1 MVRKSTG
8 PIKGKNNL
16 NFKSKNRNFKSKHS
30 KGRFNNK
37 EKRSNHSTD
46 NVSQAKEKND
56 FKKYNRLK
64 PSQSK
69 TNKSSISKEDVL
81 SSDSEPD
88 AFTQLVSC
96 FTNTS
101 KKVSA
106 VSDEDSESEL
116 ESTEDDQAM
125 AEDDLSVEENS
136 NSAESESD
144 ADIAAELDEPSSK
157 ISKNDEVGCSSLNL
171 EN

>member
-8 PIKGKNNL
+8 PIKGKNNH
-16 NFKSKNRNFKSKHS
+16 NFKSKNGKFKSKQS
-30 KGRFNNK
+30 RGRFNTK
-37 EKRSNHSTD
+37 EKRSNHSTH
-46 NVSQAKEKND
+46 NVSQAKEKTD
-56 FKKYNRLK
+56 FKKYNKLQ

-69 TNKSSISKEDVL
+69 TNTSLISKEDVL

-88 AFTQLVSC
+88 AFSQLVSC

-106 VSDEDSESEL
+106 VSDEDSES
-116 ESTEDDQAM
+116 TDDDQVM
-125 AEDDLSVEENS
+125 VEDDLSVGENS

-144 ADIAAELDEPSSK
+144 SDIVAEIDEPGSK
-157 ISKNDEVGCSSLNL
+157 IYKNDEVGY
-171 EN
+171 

>member
-8 PIKGKNNL
+8 PFKGKNSL
-16 NFKSKNRNFKSKHS
+16 NFKSKNGNFKSKPR
-30 KGRFNNK
+30 GRFHNK
-37 EKRSNHSTD
+37 EKRSNHSTH

-69 TNKSSISKEDVL
+69 TTMSLIAKEDVL

-88 AFTQLVSC
+88 AFSQLVSC

-116 ESTEDDQAM
+116 ESTDDDQTM

-144 ADIAAELDEPSSK
+144 TEIGAELDEPSKK
-157 ISKNDEVGCSSLNL
+157 ISKNDEVGTVVDY
-171 EN
+171 

>member
-8 PIKGKNNL
+8 PFKGKNNL
-16 NFKSKNRNFKSKHS
+16 KFKSKNGNFKSKQPR
-30 KGRFNNK
+30 GRFHNK
-37 EKRSNHSTD
+37 EKRSNHSKH

-69 TNKSSISKEDVL
+69 TNMSFISKEDLL

-88 AFTQLVSC
+88 AFSQLVSC
-96 FTNTS
+96 FTNAST
-101 KKVSA
+101 KVSA

-116 ESTEDDQAM
+116 ESTDDDQTM

-144 ADIAAELDEPSSK
+144 TEIGAELDEPSSK
-157 ISKNDEVGCSSLNL
+157 ISKNDEVGTVVGYRI
-171 EN
+171 